1 LDFNSSHD
9 ERVGAISIF
18 ENLILTGSR
27 DKKLLLQDFRSGN
40 MRCHEFNGP
49 KQEIC
54 GLKWSPD
61 GEYFAVGSNDNSMM
75 VFSPKTRFA
84 IMKKR
89 HKAAVKAIAWSDK
102 QRGVLASG
110 GGTADC
116 MIKIWNISK
125 SLFSLIFCSQKSLFE
140 KNLNN
145 KKR

>member
-1 LDFNSSHD
+1 MVDFSSSHQ

-18 ENLILTGSR
+18 RNLILTGSR
-27 DKKLLLQDFRSGN
+27 DKKLLLQDFRCGSSTPF
-40 MRCHEFNGP
+40 EFNGP

-89 HKAAVKAIAWSDK
+89 HKAALKAIAWSDK

-116 MIKIWNISK
+116 MIKIWNVGRKIK
-125 SLFSLIFCSQKSLFE
+125 LE
-140 KNLNN
+140 
-145 KKR
+145 